1 MRASMEPGHE
11 DREYLEG
18 IARKDFDTVYAS
30 MEPGHEDREY
40 KKERPKIEQVT
51 KPQWSPVM
59 KTGNTSDVTMRP
71 LITVMPQ
78 WSPVM
83 KTGNT
88 SDVTMRPLI
97 TVMPQ
102 WSPVMKTGNTRP
114 APGGYFALHMPQW
127 SPVMKTGNTPHEGAG
142 AGPAPD
148 ASMEP
153 GHEDREY
160 LSLFA
165 GALQQVSG
173 LNGARS

>member
-51 KPQWSPVM
+51 K
-59 KTGNTSDVTMRP
+59 
-71 LITVMPQ
+71 PQ